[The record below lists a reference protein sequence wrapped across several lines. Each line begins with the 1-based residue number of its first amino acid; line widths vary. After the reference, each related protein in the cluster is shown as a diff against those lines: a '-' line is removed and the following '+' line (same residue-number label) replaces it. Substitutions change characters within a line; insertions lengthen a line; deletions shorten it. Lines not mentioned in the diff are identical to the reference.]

1 MATNHNYQSLPSFY
15 SQTEPPDFVHRPQL
29 FSLCLQPDQVTR
41 LCPQT
46 TTTSLSSLF
55 PQPDQATR
63 LCPQT
68 TLSSIFAVARA
79 NYEPVSI
86 NHNPLSSFFPT
97 ARTKSS
103 VSIHKPQFSALL
115 LSSLQP
121 GHITA
126 RCQQTTTP
134 SPSAPVFSTSGEGF
148 HWDRWDYSC
157 VRLRERVRRDVCK
170 RKQTMEQKQR
180 SCPIPQS
187 SCSISPELLLHVRR
201 AANRKLITGPCAT
214 LSASPSSASSWP
226 AQTAYPP
233 PPPHSTPT
241 RPIVALRPV
250 WRVSASQQA
259 LSDVPVY
266 THTPVTLHCGQ
277 FTSLDSTT
285 RPAEK
290 SKKGKFHWL
299 HPVIAG
305 NEIRVGCPRNT
316 ESCHCLFVWS
326 H

>member
-1 MATNHNYQSLPSFY
+1 MSSARPSHQTLSKHNSKALCPPSTALISHQTLSKDHNSQSGFFLFYSQAKSPDFGHKPQLPVPLPSFY

-41 LCPQT
+41 LCPQTTTTSLSSLCLQPDRVTRLSPQT

-214 LSASPSSASSWP
+214 LSASPSSASS
-226 AQTAYPP
+226 
-233 PPPHSTPT
+233 
-241 RPIVALRPV
+241 
-250 WRVSASQQA
+250 
-259 LSDVPVY
+259 
-266 THTPVTLHCGQ
+266 
-277 FTSLDSTT
+277 
-285 RPAEK
+285 
-290 SKKGKFHWL
+290 
-299 HPVIAG
+299 
-305 NEIRVGCPRNT
+305 
-316 ESCHCLFVWS
+316 
-326 H
+326 